1 MSDTLV
7 HYGVKGMRRGT
18 RKSREERN
26 AERRAKYEAKL
37 KAKYGDHDI
46 AKIENYLKKRKE
58 HAEKVKNWRLA
69 NQRNRQLTATERREK
84 YYGELD
90 RGKLGKTYSTD
101 ATLAEA
107 ARKFYKKGHNKRMGH
122 SELMHYGV
130 KGMKWG
136 VRRRARRDAKEFTQA
151 KMYYG
156 EGAGN
161 RRKLIKATVKARSK
175 DPFYKSEFDK
185 AVANTDMSKRA
196 SQARRQRGRKN
207 ARNATGKTVRGVGN
221 IATGN
226 VSRAGGAL
234 ALGYLGYQ
242 AAKRT
247 GHAPS
252 EAELLRKAARG
263 ARKIKRVVQH
273 DAVLAHYGV
282 KGMKWG
288 VRKQRIKDAKRWTSK
303 KQAKIDGMSDDQLKK
318 ANNRLRLEKEYKQL
332 TQTKLEKYRKRAGKA
347 AEEAAFN
354 TLQNIL
360 QRGIKTAASKGGS
373 AAINGAK
380 RFKHSETR
388 MSDNIFFIDEDEV
401 LAHHGVK
408 GMRWGVRK
416 QRPSGGAGPSKKR
429 KGLSRKQKAAI
440 AGVLGTAAAAGAGY
454 YLHKSGNGKKLAGLA
469 KKHGAA
475 AKKFAQG
482 KGRNLGAQARVKA
495 AQSKRFAKAQSA
507 NAKSAAEKL
516 KQTKAGKYAEAA
528 RLGVNAAKFKA
539 GTAARSAGYKAK
551 NQAWKAGNRARK
563 AATGGVGGAKA
574 AAGSAARAAKSK
586 FGKKPQ
592 SKALSTVVRSGGVGR
607 RKIVGTGTKVV
618 GGGDKALAKNLA
630 KIAAVGAGANA
641 AGVVAGR
648 TAATAVGRKLER
660 SGKRKRAQKRR

>member
-1 MSDTLV
+1 MSDTLA

-37 KAKYGDHDI
+37 KAKYGIDDVG
-46 AKIENYLKKRKE
+46 KIENYLKKRKE

-107 ARKFYKKGHNKRMGH
+107 ARKFYKKGHNKRMSH
-122 SELMHYGV
+122 SELMH
-130 KGMKWG
+130 
-136 VRRRARRDAKEFTQA
+136 F
-151 KMYYG
+151 
-156 EGAGN
+156 
-161 RRKLIKATVKARSK
+161 
-175 DPFYKSEFDK
+175 
-185 AVANTDMSKRA
+185 
-196 SQARRQRGRKN
+196 
-207 ARNATGKTVRGVGN
+207 
-221 IATGN
+221 
-226 VSRAGGAL
+226 
-234 ALGYLGYQ
+234 
-242 AAKRT
+242 
-247 GHAPS
+247 
-252 EAELLRKAARG
+252 
-263 ARKIKRVVQH
+263 
-273 DAVLAHYGV
+273 GV

-288 VRKQRIKDAKRWTSK
+288 VRKSRIKNSK
-303 KQAKIDGMSDDQLKK
+303 KWSSSKQAKIDGMSDDQLRRI
-318 ANNRLRLEKEYKQL
+318 NNRIRLEKEYRQL
-332 TQTKLEKYRKRAGKA
+332 TQTRMERYRNKAGKA

-354 TLQNIL
+354 TLQNVIQKGL
-360 QRGIKTAASKGGS
+360 KKAASQGGS
-373 AAINGAK
+373 AAIKGAK

-408 GMRWGVRK
+408 GMKWGVRK

-469 KKHGAA
+469 KKQGAA

-482 KGRNLGAQARVKA
+482 KGRNLGAQARVKT

-507 NAKSAAEKL
+507 NVKGAAEKL
-516 KQTKAGKYAEAA
+516 KQTKAGKYAEAT

-539 GTAARSAGYKAK
+539 GTAARSAGYKTK

-563 AATGGVGGAKA
+563 AANGGVGGAKA

-586 FGKKPQ
+586 FGKKPT
-592 SKALSTVVRSGGVGR
+592 SKALSTAVRSGGAGR
-607 RKIVGTGTKVV
+607 RKLAVSGTKVV
-618 GGGDKALAKNLA
+618 GRGNKTLAKNLA
-630 KIAAVGAGANA
+630 KIGAVGVGAHA
-641 AGVVAGR
+641 TGVVAGR
-648 TAATAVGRKLER
+648 AAAKAAGKKLE
-660 SGKRKRAQKRR
+660 STGKRKRTQKRR